1 MVVPARPTR
10 DATPAVYGPLRVCFV
25 VRDVGAETVLRTR
38 SRAGGQ
44 ESGGSGPGN
53 VRGGF
58 ARAPRARGGLLDE
71 ASGHLLAIA
80 CSFMFPPAL
89 IVRDWPVFRIVG
101 QSLDFQVLLF
111 GISGTC
117 NVCVVST
124 VMQT

>member
-1 MVVPARPTR
+1 MIVPARPTR
-10 DATPAVYGPLRVCFV
+10 DTTPAVCGPLRGCFV
-25 VRDVGAETVLRTR
+25 VRDVGAESVLRTR

-58 ARAPRARGGLLDE
+58 ARAPRERGCLLDE
-71 ASGHLLAIA
+71 ASGRLLAIA
-80 CSFMFPPAL
+80 CLFMFPPAL

-111 GISGTC
+111 GICGAC
-117 NVCVVST
+117 NVCFVST
-124 VMQT
+124 VMRA